1 MCVIAAHVS
10 LSKVD
15 NWKTSIFKDG
25 K

>member
-1 MCVIAAHVS
+1 MCVIVAHVS